1 MVPWKIVYSAASLL
15 NFMTGLAVFL
25 CPIAAIMATDYWLVK
40 KRCVD
45 VPSLYRRH
53 GRYRYNHGINWRA
66 AVALLTSLV
75 PNLPGYDYP
84 FSLSYR
90 VFTNTI
96 TSLANAVNS
105 SLKIS
110 SGIAHLVSH
119 LPQSTQSLLANSQP
133 VPHELSL
140 RLCECRVH
148 VLGVI
153 LLLSGPGNFTTSLR
167 LRRSRI
173 HRQRRFRREERA
185 RLKRAGVCRREGLFC

>member
-53 GRYRYNHGINWRA
+53 GRYRYAYGINWRA

-75 PNLPGYDYP
+75 PNLPGYGYNAP
-84 FSLSYR
+84 LPCLLS
-90 VFTNTI
+90 FANAL
-96 TSLANAVNS
+96 SLASAVNP

-110 SGIAHLVSH
+110 SGIAHLVS
-119 LPQSTQSLLANSQP
+119 
-133 VPHELSL
+133 
-140 RLCECRVH
+140 RL
-148 VLGVI
+148 
-153 LLLSGPGNFTTSLR
+153 
-167 LRRSRI
+167 
-173 HRQRRFRREERA
+173 
-185 RLKRAGVCRREGLFC
+185 